1 MLMDM
6 RRDAH
11 GGPRRAIIKDGI
23 MCFLTQDLYDAEPM
37 IEEERE
43 EFALGVALTTYGLQA
58 GIKKFG
64 GRGELSVKKE
74 LTQMH
79 DLTVFAPVE
88 ADSLTKEQKV
98 KAICSLLM
106 IKEKRG
112 PEKEVKTRLLADG
125 RGQRG
130 KFTRQETTSPT
141 VARESVIIS
150 AVIDAHERRHVGT

>member
-1 MLMDM
+1 M
-6 RRDAH
+6 
-11 GGPRRAIIKDGI
+11 
-23 MCFLTQDLYDAEPM
+23 TQR

-43 EFALGVALTTYGLQA
+43 EFALGVALTTYKLKA

-64 GRGELSVKKE
+64 GREELSVKKE

-79 DLTVFAPVE
+79 NLTVFVPVE

-98 KAICSLLM
+98 KAIRSLLM

-130 KFTRQETTSPT
+130 QFTKQ
-141 VARESVIIS
+141 
-150 AVIDAHERRHVGT
+150 

>member
-1 MLMDM
+1 
-6 RRDAH
+6 
-11 GGPRRAIIKDGI
+11 
-23 MCFLTQDLYDAEPM
+23 MCFSTQDLNDAEPM
-37 IEEERE
+37 IEEEQE
-43 EFALGVALTTYGLQA
+43 EFALGVALTTYGLKA

-79 DLTVFAPVE
+79 NLTVFVPVK
-88 ADSLTKEQKV
+88 ADLSTKEQKV
-98 KAICSLLM
+98 KEILSLLM

-130 KFTRQETTSPT
+130 QFTNRKPHHQQSQG
-141 VARESVIIS
+141 SL
-150 AVIDAHERRHVGT
+150 